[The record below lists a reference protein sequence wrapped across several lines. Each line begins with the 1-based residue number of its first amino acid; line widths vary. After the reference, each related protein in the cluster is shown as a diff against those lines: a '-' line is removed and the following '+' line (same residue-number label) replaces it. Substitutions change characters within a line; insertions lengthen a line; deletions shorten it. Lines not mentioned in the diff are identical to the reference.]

1 MHIFTLPFVLWL
13 LPAVVSASPLRS
25 LETRQNNNDTGDSPY
40 SIPQDSPSP
49 LRAAG
54 VSTKQKDFTYGP
66 GIGGGPFSPAG
77 PLGIAAIKRDTAIYQ
92 KEGGNQ
98 LQLTQAENASA
109 AAAVDQV
116 SSSSLFQQSE
126 CRRRRRRRRAD
137 HNAVQWP
144 QDLGRLCQAV

>member
-1 MHIFTLPFVLWL
+1 MHIFILSYVLWL
-13 LPAVVSASPLRS
+13 LPAVASASPLRS
-25 LETRQNNNDTGDSPY
+25 LETRQNDSDPVDSPY
-40 SIPQDSPSP
+40 SIPQDSSSP

-77 PLGIAAIKRDTAIYQ
+77 PLGIAAIKRDSAIYQ

-116 SSSSLFQQSE
+116 SSSSPFEQSE
-126 CRRRRRRRRAD
+126 CRRRRRAD

>member
-77 PLGIAAIKRDTAIYQ
+77 PLGIAAIKRDSAIYQ

-116 SSSSLFQQSE
+116 SSSSLFQQLES
-126 CRRRRRRRRAD
+126 RRRRRAD

>member
-77 PLGIAAIKRDTAIYQ
+77 PLGIAAIKRDAAIYQ

-126 CRRRRRRRRAD
+126 CRRRRRRAD

>member
-126 CRRRRRRRRAD
+126 CRRRRRRAD

>member
-126 CRRRRRRRRAD
+126 CRRRRRRRAD

>member
-1 MHIFTLPFVLWL
+1 MYIFTLPFVLWL

-126 CRRRRRRRRAD
+126 CRRRRRRTD